1 MMQRLSR
8 TDAGFL
14 AAETPEWLLHVGAL
28 MVFDAEDAARL
39 SVERLRRVVTERF
52 ARLGMFR
59 RRVVEMPGRL
69 DRPAWEDV
77 PELDV
82 DAHLRVATVD
92 AAGDDRALG
101 ELVGKIFGR
110 PLDRTH
116 PLWEL
121 WRLDGLCDGSIAL
134 LLKIH
139 HACTDGVNAA
149 EFALVMFDVDR
160 DAPLERAETERDGGN
175 GRMTRLARFG
185 ESTWSVAT
193 TPLRAARVAV
203 DIARATPRLGRFAL
217 TRERASSLLP
227 FEAPP
232 SPFNG
237 TLTSRRDLAFCSLS
251 RADIDTVRHAVGV
264 SLNDV
269 VLAVCS
275 GSLRRYLAARDALPD
290 RTLVAQLPMAIRREQ
305 RHIDPETVPGNILSA
320 MGAALPVHLDGPL
333 DRIHA
338 VHASTQAARSLHR
351 ALGEDLLAHL
361 VAVPP
366 PLVLSA
372 LVRSYRLLGLEA
384 RLPPIFNAIVSNV
397 PGPPVPLYCAGARLA
412 HAFLL
417 GPLIAGGG
425 LNITVVSYAD
435 AIEIGTVTCPDTVDD
450 AWELADAMQ
459 PALEE
464 LLGAVG
470 RS

>member
-1 MMQRLSR
+1 MQRLSR

-14 AAETPEWLLHVGAL
+14 AAETPEWLMHVGVV
-28 MVFDAEDAARL
+28 MTFDAQDATRL

-59 RRVVEMPGRL
+59 RRIVEMPGRL
-69 DRPAWEDV
+69 DRPGWEDV

-82 DAHLRVATVD
+82 DAHLR
-92 AAGDDRALG
+92 AAMVEPPGDDRALG
-101 ELVGKIFGR
+101 AMVGEIFGR
-110 PLDRTH
+110 PLDRMR

-121 WRLDGLCDGSIAL
+121 WRLDGLRDDSIAL

-149 EFALVMFDVDR
+149 EFALVMFDLER
-160 DAPLERAETERDGGN
+160 DAPLERPEPARHSGDAP
-175 GRMTRLARFG
+175 MTRLARLG

-193 TPLRAARVAV
+193 TPLRAARVVV
-203 DIARATPRLGRFAL
+203 DMARSAPRLGRFAL
-217 TRERASSLLP
+217 SHDRSSALLP

-232 SPFNG
+232 APFNG
-237 TLTSRRDLAFCSLS
+237 ILTSRRDFAFCSLS
-251 RADIDTVRHAVGV
+251 RRDVDTVRHAVGV

-269 VLAVCS
+269 VLAVSS
-275 GSLRRYLAARDALPD
+275 GALRRYLTARDALPE
-290 RTLVAQLPMAIRREQ
+290 RTMIAQLPMAIGRDRRQ
-305 RHIDPETVPGNILSA
+305 VDPETVPGNLLSA

-338 VHASTQAARSLHR
+338 VHGSTQAARSLHR
-351 ALGEDLLAHL
+351 ALGDDLLADL

-366 PLVLSA
+366 PIVLTA
-372 LVRSYRLLGLEA
+372 LVRGYQNLGLEA

-397 PGPPVPLYCAGARLA
+397 PGPPVPLYCAGARLV
-412 HAFLL
+412 HAYLL

-425 LNITVVSYAD
+425 LNITVISYVD
-435 AIEIGTVTCPDTVDD
+435 SIEIGVVTCPDTVADG
-450 AWELADAMQ
+450 WEIADTMQ
-459 PALEE
+459 PALDE
-464 LLGAVG
+464 LLDAAM
-470 RS
+470 RA